1 MLLLP
6 NTDLQGAVQLAE
18 RLRKAINQ
26 CQLSVGERLTA
37 SAGVAV
43 YAPSDQS
50 SEELL
55 LRVDHALYHAKEN
68 QSGISTVA
76 DLGQKTPAIL

>member
-1 MLLLP
+1 M
-6 NTDLQGAVQLAE
+6 
-18 RLRKAINQ
+18 RFFIM
-26 CQLSVGERLTA
+26 A

-50 SEELL
+50 SEDLL

-68 QSGISTVA
+68 QSGISTASVA
-76 DLGQKTPAIL
+76 GQKTPAIS